1 MIYNDIKKILIIF
14 FLLFNFFF
22 INYVFSSENDKNTKI
37 REYIQNDKVNITF
50 YDSNEFSKIAKFY
63 KKIDFSPKKISH
75 RKIFDSLYFFDFD
88 HKLINSII
96 NFKVTFNKNWK
107 IYFVRKDVDIKN
119 LERNIK
125 YIPFYLFFKLQSQ
138 EFIELNEN
146 FHLKTANNF
155 NNWYIDEKIKNYET
169 TLGIIYFIEH
179 ERIKTIFFISSFSI
193 LIIFLLFSIR
203 GKLEK

>member
-1 MIYNDIKKILIIF
+1 MTRILIF
-14 FLLFNFFF
+14 KYFLYFLFLTTNA
-22 INYVFSSENDKNTKI
+22 FSSE
-37 REYIQNDKVNITF
+37 IQNLKISKAIKNNKENIVI
-50 YDSNEFSKIAKFY
+50 YDLRDFSKIEK
-63 KKIDFSPKKISH
+63 KKIDLNPKKISYQ
-75 RKIFDSLYFFDFD
+75 KKFDSLYFFDFNY
-88 HKLINSII
+88 KLINSII

-107 IYFVRKDVDIKN
+107 IYFIRKDVDIKN

-138 EFIELNEN
+138 EFMELNEN

-169 TLGIIYFIEH
+169 TLGIIYFNEH
-179 ERIKTIFFISSFSI
+179 ERIKIIFFISFFSI

-203 GKLEK
+203 SKLEK

>member
-1 MIYNDIKKILIIF
+1 MKILIF
-14 FLLFNFFF
+14 KYFLYFLFLTTNA
-22 INYVFSSENDKNTKI
+22 FSSE
-37 REYIQNDKVNITF
+37 IQNLKISKAIKNNKENIVI
-50 YDSNEFSKIAKFY
+50 YDLRDFSQIEK
-63 KKIDFSPKKISH
+63 KKIDLNPKKISYQ
-75 RKIFDSLYFFDFD
+75 KKFDSLYFFDFNY
-88 HKLINSII
+88 KLINSII

-107 IYFVRKDVDIKN
+107 IYFIRKDVDIKN

-138 EFIELNEN
+138 EFMELNEN

-169 TLGIIYFIEH
+169 TLGIIYFNEH
-179 ERIKTIFFISSFSI
+179 ERIKIMFFISFFSI

-203 GKLEK
+203 SKLEK

>member
-1 MIYNDIKKILIIF
+1 MVYNNIKKIVIIF

-37 REYIQNDKVNITF
+37 RKYIQNNKVNITF

-63 KKIDFSPKKISH
+63 KKIDFSTKKISY

-88 HKLINSII
+88 HKLINSVI
-96 NFKVTFNKNWK
+96 NFKVTFNKDWK
-107 IYFVRKDVDIKN
+107 IYFVQKDVDIKN
-119 LERNIK
+119 LEWNIK

-138 EFIELNEN
+138 EFIELNDN

-155 NNWYIDEKIKNYET
+155 NNWYIDETIKNYET

-179 ERIKTIFFISSFSI
+179 ERIKTIFFISFFSM
-193 LIIFLLFSIR
+193 LIIFLLYSIR
-203 GKLEK
+203 SKLEK

>member
-1 MIYNDIKKILIIF
+1 MVYNNIKKIVIIF

-37 REYIQNDKVNITF
+37 RKYIQNNKVNITF

-63 KKIDFSPKKISH
+63 KKIDFSTKKISY

-88 HKLINSII
+88 HKLINSVI
-96 NFKVTFNKNWK
+96 NFKVTFNKDWK
-107 IYFVRKDVDIKN
+107 IYFVQKDVDIKN
-119 LERNIK
+119 LEWNIK

-138 EFIELNEN
+138 EFIELNDN

-155 NNWYIDEKIKNYET
+155 NNWYISLNWFWYWNITFYK
-169 TLGIIYFIEH
+169 FIN
-179 ERIKTIFFISSFSI
+179 
-193 LIIFLLFSIR
+193 
-203 GKLEK
+203 